1 MDKERCHVRIG
12 VVGLGYV
19 GLVTAAVLASRG
31 NPVTGVDVDVS
42 RIQTL
47 KRGKS
52 PIFEPQLD
60 ERIRN
65 ARSNIEFSEDYSK
78 LSNCE
83 VIFLCVPTPNT
94 DNRIDLRYVMAAS
107 DEIKKYSA
115 SADLVIKSTV
125 LPGTARKVS
134 ELTGMNVVSNPEFTR
149 EGSAVHDTEKPD
161 RIVIGGKYVE
171 RVRKIWEFTGS
182 PIIVTTN
189 ENAELIKYASNAFL
203 AVKIS
208 FINQIADLCERIPET
223 DVNVVAEG
231 MGLDRRIG
239 REFLKAGLG
248 YGGSCF
254 PKDTVA
260 VSSFAKQMGVDLSI
274 VDSAIQY
281 NDNRVPFL
289 VERMEENLGTLNG
302 KRVCVLGLSFK
313 DNTDDLRESRSLMII
328 ENLKRHGAIVKAY
341 DPVVRNI
348 DTIDLYDDLSK
359 CVSASEIVIT
369 ATEWKDFSDMDTS
382 ILKGKKVFDLRRVF
396 DPKKVEIAL
405 GVGIGKN

>member
-1 MDKERCHVRIG
+1 MGKERCHVRIG

-31 NPVTGVDVDVS
+31 NSVTGVDLDVS

-47 KRGKS
+47 KSGKS

-60 ERIRN
+60 ERIGN

-78 LSNCE
+78 LSDCK
-83 VIFLCVPTPNT
+83 VIFLCVPTPNI
-94 DNRIDLRYVMAAS
+94 DNRIDLRYVMAAAA
-107 DEIKKYSA
+107 EIKEYNA
-115 SADLVIKSTV
+115 SSDLVIKSTV

-161 RIVIGGKYVE
+161 RIVIGGKSVE
-171 RVRKIWEFTGS
+171 RVREIWEFTGS

-208 FINQIADLCERIPET
+208 FINQIADLCEKIPGT

-260 VSSFAKQMGVDLSI
+260 MSSFAKEKGLDLSI
-274 VDSAIQY
+274 VNSAIQY

-289 VERMEENLGTLNG
+289 VKRIEENLDTLNG

-313 DNTDDLRESRSLMII
+313 DNTGDLRESRSLMII
-328 ENLKRHGAIVKAY
+328 ENLKRRGAVVRAY
-341 DPVVRNI
+341 DPVVHYI
-348 DTIDLYDDLSK
+348 GDIDLYDDLSK
-359 CVSASEIVIT
+359 CISDSEIVIT
-369 ATEWKDFSDMDTS
+369 ATEWTEFSKINPS
-382 ILKGKKVFDLRRVF
+382 LFRGKEVFDLRRVL
-396 DPKKVEIAL
+396 DPKEVKL
-405 GVGIGKN
+405 TMGVGIGKN

>member
-31 NPVTGVDVDVS
+31 NSVTGVDVDVS
-42 RIQTL
+42 RIQML

-60 ERIRN
+60 ERIGN

-78 LSNCE
+78 LSDCE

-94 DNRIDLRYVMAAS
+94 DNRIDLRYVMAAAA
-107 DEIKKYSA
+107 EIKEYNA
-115 SADLVIKSTV
+115 SSDLVIKSTV

-161 RIVIGGKYVE
+161 RIVIGGKSVE
-171 RVRKIWEFTGS
+171 RVREIWEFTGS

-208 FINQIADLCERIPET
+208 FINQIADLCEKIPGT

-260 VSSFAKQMGVDLSI
+260 MSSFAKEKGLDLSI
-274 VDSAIQY
+274 VNSAIQY

-289 VERMEENLGTLNG
+289 VKRIEENLDTLNG

-313 DNTDDLRESRSLMII
+313 DNTGDLRESRSLMII
-328 ENLKRHGAIVKAY
+328 ENLKRRGAVVRAY
-341 DPVVRNI
+341 DPVVHYI
-348 DTIDLYDDLSK
+348 GDIDLYDDLSK
-359 CVSASEIVIT
+359 CISDSEIVIT
-369 ATEWKDFSDMDTS
+369 ATEWTEFSKINPS
-382 ILKGKKVFDLRRVF
+382 LFRGKEVFDLRRIL
-396 DPKKVEIAL
+396 DPKEVKL
-405 GVGIGKN
+405 TMGVGIGKN

>member
-1 MDKERCHVRIG
+1 M
-12 VVGLGYV
+12 
-19 GLVTAAVLASRG
+19 
-31 NPVTGVDVDVS
+31 
-42 RIQTL
+42 
-47 KRGKS
+47 
-52 PIFEPQLD
+52 
-60 ERIRN
+60 
-65 ARSNIEFSEDYSK
+65 
-78 LSNCE
+78 
-83 VIFLCVPTPNT
+83 
-94 DNRIDLRYVMAAS
+94 
-107 DEIKKYSA
+107 
-115 SADLVIKSTV
+115 
-125 LPGTARKVS
+125 
-134 ELTGMNVVSNPEFTR
+134 
-149 EGSAVHDTEKPD
+149 
-161 RIVIGGKYVE
+161 
-171 RVRKIWEFTGS
+171 IWENS
-182 PIIVTTN
+182 IHSVAVITN

-274 VDSAIQY
+274 VDSTIQY

-302 KRVCVLGLSFK
+302 KMVCVLGLSFK